1 MHTLSVDAELHSTL
15 YAKGLFGKSIG
26 KLILTLMSSNVR
38 LASQS
43 LRISLQWD
51 LFR

>member
-26 KLILTLMSSNVR
+26 NLTLTLMSNLKR

-43 LRISLQWD
+43 L
-51 LFR
+51 